1 LWQSIAQCSG
11 SAIFNLDYREAAMQC
26 SDVRSICFRDQSRVE
41 RGNREF
47 LKRRRIYNRLYMRAW
62 RADPHHR
69 ERELRNRQRWHYQR
83 KLRSVQSDHR
93 PFTDDVGRPVCGFC
107 RKDPPVR
114 EVMRLRISLD
124 AAARFVPIRVPYCG
138 NC

>member
-1 LWQSIAQCSG
+1 MRCSG
-11 SAIFNLDYREAAMQC
+11 VSRIF
-26 SDVRSICFRDQSRVE
+26 FRDQSRVE
-41 RGNREF
+41 KGSREF
-47 LKRRRIYNRLYMRAW
+47 VERRRAYNRLYMRAW
-62 RADPHHR
+62 RADPRHR
-69 ERELRNRQRWHYQR
+69 EGELRNRERWDYER
-83 KLRSVQSDHR
+83 KLRRAEGEPR
-93 PFTDDVGRPVCGFC
+93 PFTDEVGRPVCGFC

>member
-1 LWQSIAQCSG
+1 MRCSG
-11 SAIFNLDYREAAMQC
+11 
-26 SDVRSICFRDQSRVE
+26 VTSISFGDRSRVE
-41 RGNREF
+41 KGSREF
-47 LKRRRIYNRLYMRAW
+47 VERRRAYNRLYMRAW

-69 ERELRNRQRWHYQR
+69 EGELRNRQRWHYER

-93 PFTDDVGRPVCGFC
+93 PFTDDVGHPVCGFC